1 MTRCIVYRFING
13 PVDRVARVP
22 GASPVIHTS
31 KFDIKIEVNSE
42 NVCKV
47 DKRGIS
53 DRMIRPDGSNF
64 APPIKWGTKPV
75 GIGQSSDSAYGET
88 LISYSRSRAP
98 EGIVILAPPLSVTE
112 PPLGPIVLFSIT
124 GEVGLVSLCI
134 CQ

>member
-1 MTRCIVYRFING
+1 MTRCIVYRYING

-53 DRMIRPDGSNF
+53 DRMIKCNCQGATPGAADGDTRVFLHSLSV
-64 APPIKWGTKPV
+64 I
-75 GIGQSSDSAYGET
+75 
-88 LISYSRSRAP
+88 LSRA
-98 EGIVILAPPLSVTE
+98 GISVTE